1 MIVTSLTLTSPAK
14 LNLMLH
20 ITGRRADGYHLL
32 QTIFQFIDLYDHLH
46 FETTN
51 DSKIQRINSLTPVEQ
66 TDDIVIRTAELLQ
79 QRYQLR
85 QGVNITIEKRI
96 PVGGGLGGGS
106 SNAASCLLALNTL
119 WDIGLSIDQLA
130 ETGLEL
136 GADVPVFVRG
146 FAAWADGVGEQLTPV
161 KLPESHFLVIYPNI
175 HVSTAE
181 IFNAEQLTRNCDPIT
196 IRAFQHGAGVNVC
209 EPVARERYAEIA
221 EALDWLNQYAGAR
234 MTGTGACIYA
244 PFDSQLAA
252 ERVKSGLPRKWQ
264 GFVVQG
270 MNSNPVQQQ
279 CRDFRNSSEAAV
291 SK

>member
-1 MIVTSLTLTSPAK
+1 MSSLTLTSPAK

-20 ITGRRADGYHLL
+20 ITGRRADGYHFL
-32 QTIFQFIDLYDHLH
+32 QTVFQFIDLYDRLH
-46 FETTN
+46 IEATS
-51 DSKIQRINSLTPVEQ
+51 DLQIQRINSRTPVEQ
-66 TDDIVIRTAELLQ
+66 SEDLVIRVAKLLQ
-79 QRYQLR
+79 QRYQVH
-85 QGVNITIEKRI
+85 QGAKITIEKQI

-119 WDIGLSIDQLA
+119 WNIGLSIDQLA

-146 FAAWADGVGEQLTPV
+146 FAAWADGIGEQLTPI
-161 KLPESHFLVIYPNI
+161 KLREGHYLVIYPNI

-181 IFNAEQLTRNCDPIT
+181 IFNAEELTRNCDPIT
-196 IRAFQHGAGVNVC
+196 IRAFQHGTGVNVC
-209 EPVARERYAEIA
+209 EPVARKRYVEIA
-221 EALDWLNQYAGAR
+221 DSLDWLNRYAEAR

-252 ERVKSGLPRKWQ
+252 ERVKSRLPKKWQ

-270 MNSNPVQQQ
+270 MNSNPVHEQ
-279 CRDFRNSSEAAV
+279 CRNFRNNSETVVSS
-291 SK
+291 

>member
-1 MIVTSLTLTSPAK
+1 MSSLTLTSPAK

-32 QTIFQFIDLYDHLH
+32 QTVFQFIDLYDRLH
-46 FETTN
+46 FEATT
-51 DSKIQRINSLTPVEQ
+51 DLQIQRINSRTPVEQ
-66 TDDIVIRTAELLQ
+66 SEDIVIRAAKLLQ
-79 QRYQLR
+79 QRYQVGR
-85 QGVNITIEKRI
+85 GAKIAVEKQI

-119 WDIGLSIDQLA
+119 WNTGLSIDQLA

-146 FAAWADGVGEQLTPV
+146 FAAWADGVGEQLTPIN
-161 KLPESHFLVIYPNI
+161 LQERHYLVLYPNI
-175 HVSTAE
+175 HVSTAQ
-181 IFNAEQLTRNCDPIT
+181 IFNAEELTRNCDPIT
-196 IRAFQHGAGVNVC
+196 IRAFQQGTGVNVC
-209 EPVARERYAEIA
+209 EPVARERYVEIA
-221 EALDWLNQYAGAR
+221 DALDWLNRYAEAR

-252 ERVKSGLPRKWQ
+252 ERVKSRLPEKWQ

-270 MNSNPVQQQ
+270 MNSNPVHEQ
-279 CRDFRNSSEAAV
+279 CRKFRNNSETVVSS
-291 SK
+291 